1 MNDTI
6 EMIEKKLD
14 DEDVLS
20 ARRMIEKLDQNS
32 PYRYYFFAEIKRIKG
47 FLKDA
52 KYDYIKAIKNLKDMD
67 SEKYF
72 NCLLKISAIYRSEGD
87 KKNTLKY
94 INMAAKI
101 NPDSS
106 DFMIEKAMY
115 YRMIG
120 EFEKA
125 ISIFNKVKRKYIL
138 EKDYSGVSYIMWAIG
153 GILRLKGMF
162 KESIK
167 SYQDAISYAKRVK
180 DLSLE
185 IYSLFG
191 LAGVLRV
198 SGEIKKSYEIY
209 RKTLSLISSD
219 DLFATAYVHCGM
231 ANSLRQLGS
240 LDEAL
245 KNYRISYR
253 YYSKINDSLDLALV
267 LWGTGECYKKKNK
280 LKKAVALFKKASEL
294 FKTGF
299 EPRGEILNMIS
310 TAETLYLLGN
320 IKESDKI
327 YFKAVAMAKKNH
339 LYTYL
344 ERFT

>member
-1 MNDTI
+1 MNDVI

-20 ARRMIEKLDQNS
+20 ARKMIEKLDKNS
-32 PYRYYFFAEIKRIKG
+32 PYRYYFIAESKRIEG
-47 FLKDA
+47 FLKNA
-52 KYDYIKAIKNLKDMD
+52 IYDYLRAIKGLKDMD
-67 SEKYF
+67 REKYF
-72 NCLLKISAIYRSEGD
+72 NSLLKISAIYRSEGD

-94 INMAAKI
+94 INMAEKI
-101 NPDSS
+101 NPNSLEL
-106 DFMIEKAMY
+106 MIEKAMY

-120 EFEKA
+120 NFEKA
-125 ISIFNKVKRKYIL
+125 ISIFNRVKEKYIL
-138 EKDYSGVSYIMWAIG
+138 EKDYAGVSYIMWAIG

-167 SYQDAISYAKRVK
+167 SYQNAISHAKRVK
-180 DLSLE
+180 DSSLE
-185 IYSLFG
+185 VYSLFG

-209 RKTLSLISSD
+209 RKSLSLISTD
-219 DLFATAYVHCGM
+219 DSFATAYVHCGM
-231 ANSLRQLGS
+231 ANSLRQS
-240 LDEAL
+240 QRLDDAI
-245 KNYRISYR
+245 KNYRISYK

-267 LWGTGECYKKKNK
+267 LWGAGECYKKKNK
-280 LKKAVALFKKASEL
+280 LDTALKLFKKASKL

-320 IKESDKI
+320 IKEANKI
-327 YFKAVAMAKKNH
+327 YFNAIAKAKKNH